1 MYYCTEYAKIINVK
15 FSQEVAA
22 VQIPQDVK
30 NLISAFECGGY
41 SMYIVG
47 GYVRDMLL
55 GKSGGDVDLTTSA
68 LPAQAESVLE
78 NAGVRY
84 IETGLKHGTI
94 TAVINHIPYEITTFR
109 SDGAYSDS
117 RHPESVSFVADVKE
131 DLSRRDFTINAMAY
145 NEADGLI
152 DLFGGCE
159 DLKNGVIRAVGNPDI
174 RFKEDAL
181 RIMRAL
187 RFASQLGF
195 KLEAETAR
203 AALENKALLDNISSE
218 RIYSELEKLL
228 CGDNALFVLSEYRE
242 IFAQI
247 IPELRP
253 CFDCAQ
259 NTPWHIYNVYD
270 HIVHSVAAAPKKSV
284 IRLAMLLHDIG
295 KPAVKVT
302 LENGRDSFKRH
313 AEKSAELALQIL
325 ERFRVSNA
333 VRDEAVTLVK
343 YHQSVENVNDIR
355 PKRWLNKIGYDYTR
369 DLLDVRLADL
379 KAHNPEKVGFEI
391 EKIEEIKQQLED
403 IVKAGEAFRISDLA
417 VNGNDLIALGFS
429 GREIGEK
436 LTEILNLVIDG
447 KLANNKEEIIS
458 YIKN

>member
-1 MYYCTEYAKIINVK
+1 
-15 FSQEVAA
+15 
-22 VQIPQDVK
+22 
-30 NLISAFECGGY
+30 
-41 SMYIVG
+41 
-47 GYVRDMLL
+47 
-55 GKSGGDVDLTTSA
+55 
-68 LPAQAESVLE
+68 
-78 NAGVRY
+78 
-84 IETGLKHGTI
+84 
-94 TAVINHIPYEITTFR
+94 
-109 SDGAYSDS
+109 
-117 RHPESVSFVADVKE
+117 
-131 DLSRRDFTINAMAY
+131 
-145 NEADGLI
+145 
-152 DLFGGCE
+152 
-159 DLKNGVIRAVGNPDI
+159 
-174 RFKEDAL
+174 
-181 RIMRAL
+181 
-187 RFASQLGF
+187 
-195 KLEAETAR
+195 
-203 AALENKALLDNISSE
+203 
-218 RIYSELEKLL
+218 
-228 CGDNALFVLSEYRE
+228 
-242 IFAQI
+242 
-247 IPELRP
+247 
-253 CFDCAQ
+253 
-259 NTPWHIYNVYD
+259 
-270 HIVHSVAAAPKKSV
+270 
-284 IRLAMLLHDIG
+284 MLLHDIG

-447 KLANNKEEIIS
+447 KLANNKDEIIS